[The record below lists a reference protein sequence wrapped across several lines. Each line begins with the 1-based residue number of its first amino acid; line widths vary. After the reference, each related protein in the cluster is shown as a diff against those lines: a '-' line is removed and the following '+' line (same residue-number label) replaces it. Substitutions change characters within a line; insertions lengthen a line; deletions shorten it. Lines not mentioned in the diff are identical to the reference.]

1 MSETAEKTP
10 PKEQEAGALC
20 TIFPILVPF
29 LTFLRWDLQIHIFW
43 LQITWILLNW
53 RFLNSGDLIGDL
65 AVANPPIWR
74 FGGRQFANLALFV
87 NI

>member
-1 MSETAEKTP
+1 MSLGPKAAPKKPKSGLKITP
-10 PKEQEAGALC
+10 KLNIGPPISAPALC

-65 AVANPPIWR
+65 AVAN
-74 FGGRQFANLALFV
+74 LALFC
-87 NI
+87 